1 MPNLKELKN
10 RISSVK
16 STRKITSAM
25 KMVAASKL
33 RRAQDLAESSRVY
46 ADSLSFILS
55 SLAGNTKNSS
65 DLPEILTGREN
76 SKISLLIINSSDRG
90 LCGGFNSNLFRNA
103 KNWIS
108 EQQEKGK
115 SVKIITVGK
124 KASSFYRK
132 TDLDV
137 IANFDDLNSN
147 DKQLQVSEEIKNKI
161 MELFENN
168 EIDEV
173 SILFNKFVSVIAQE
187 PTYQSLIP
195 LSNEEADEEADEE
208 VTYTSNAVFEFE
220 PDKNELL
227 EYLVPRNFLTQIY
240 RSVLESSASEHAAR
254 MTSMDNATRNAG
266 DMIDGLTL
274 TYNRT
279 RQAFITK
286 ELIEIISGAEAV

>member
-25 KMVAASKL
+25 KMVAASKF

-137 IANFDDLNSN
+137 IANLDDLNSN

-195 LSNEEADEEADEE
+195 LSNDEADEE
-208 VTYTSNAVFEFE
+208 VTDTSNAVFEFE

>member
-10 RISSVK
+10 RIASVK
-16 STRKITSAM
+16 STKKITSAM

-33 RRAQDLAESSRVY
+33 RRAQELAESSRVY
-46 ADSLSFILS
+46 ADSLAFILS
-55 SLAGNTKNSS
+55 SLAGKTSNSS
-65 DLPEILTGREN
+65 DLPEILTGREDP
-76 SKISLLIINSSDRG
+76 KTILLVINSSDRG

-103 KNWIS
+103 KNWIA
-108 EQQEKGK
+108 QQQAQGTT
-115 SVKIITVGK
+115 VKIMTVGK
-124 KASSFYRK
+124 KAASFYRRSE
-132 TDLDV
+132 LDV
-137 IANFDDLNSN
+137 IAGFDDLTSN
-147 DKQLQVSEEIKNKI
+147 DRQLQVSEEVKNKI
-161 MELFENN
+161 VELFESK

-173 SILFNKFVSVIAQE
+173 SILFNKFISAISQE
-187 PTYQSLIP
+187 PTYQSIIP
-195 LSNEEADEEADEE
+195 MAAEEASEEEAE
-208 VTYTSNAVFEFE
+208 TSNAVFEFE

-240 RSVLESSASEHAAR
+240 RSILESSASEHAAR

-266 DMIDGLTL
+266 DMIDRLTL

>member
-33 RRAQDLAESSRVY
+33 RRAQELAESSRVY

-55 SLAGNTKNSS
+55 SLAGNTKNSA

-76 SKISLLIINSSDRG
+76 SKISLLIVNSSDRG

-103 KNWIS
+103 KKWIS
-108 EQQEKGK
+108 DQQGQGK
-115 SVKIITVGK
+115 SVKIMTVGK
-124 KASSFYRK
+124 KASSFYKK
-132 TDLDV
+132 TEIDIV
-137 IANFDDLNSN
+137 ASFEDLNSN
-147 DKQLQVSEEIKNKI
+147 DRQLQISEEIKNKI
-161 MELFENN
+161 MELFDNN

-173 SILFNKFVSVIAQE
+173 SILFNKFVSAISQE

-195 LSNEEADEEADEE
+195 LSNEETSEDESEAN
-208 VTYTSNAVFEFE
+208 NAVFEFE

-266 DMIDGLTL
+266 DMIDRLTL

>member
-108 EQQEKGK
+108 EQQEQGK

-124 KASSFYRK
+124 KASSFYKK
-132 TDLDV
+132 TDLNV

-195 LSNEEADEEADEE
+195 LSNDEADEE
-208 VTYTSNAVFEFE
+208 VTDNSNAVFEFE

>member
-124 KASSFYRK
+124 KASSFYKK

-147 DKQLQVSEEIKNKI
+147 DKQLQVSEEIKYKI

-173 SILFNKFVSVIAQE
+173 SILFNKFISVITQE

-195 LSNEEADEEADEE
+195 LSNEEADEE
-208 VTYTSNAVFEFE
+208 VTDTSNAVFEFE

>member
-33 RRAQDLAESSRVY
+33 RRAQELAESSRVY

-55 SLAGNTKNSS
+55 SLAGNTKNSA

-103 KNWIS
+103 KKWIS
-108 EQQEKGK
+108 DQQGQGK
-115 SVKIITVGK
+115 SVKIMTVGK
-124 KASSFYRK
+124 KASSFYKK
-132 TDLDV
+132 TDLDIV
-137 IANFDDLNSN
+137 ASFEDLNSN
-147 DKQLQVSEEIKNKI
+147 DRQLQVSEEIKNKI

-173 SILFNKFVSVIAQE
+173 SILFNKFVSAISQE

-195 LSNEEADEEADEE
+195 LSNDENSEDESE
-208 VTYTSNAVFEFE
+208 SNNAIFEFE

-266 DMIDGLTL
+266 DMIDRLTL

>member
-103 KNWIS
+103 KNWIG
-108 EQQEKGK
+108 EQQEIGK

-195 LSNEEADEEADEE
+195 LSNDEADEE
-208 VTYTSNAVFEFE
+208 VTDTSNAVFEFE

>member
-10 RISSVK
+10 RIYSVK

-108 EQQEKGK
+108 EQQEQGK

-124 KASSFYRK
+124 KASSFYKK

-173 SILFNKFVSVIAQE
+173 SILFNKFISVITQE

-195 LSNEEADEEADEE
+195 LSNEEADEE
-208 VTYTSNAVFEFE
+208 VTDNSNAVFEFE

>member
-33 RRAQDLAESSRVY
+33 RRAQELAESSRVY

-55 SLAGNTKNSS
+55 SLAGNTKNSA

-103 KNWIS
+103 KKWIS
-108 EQQEKGK
+108 DQQGQGK
-115 SVKIITVGK
+115 SVKIMTVGK
-124 KASSFYRK
+124 KASSFYKK
-132 TDLDV
+132 TDLDIV
-137 IANFDDLNSN
+137 ASFEDLNSN
-147 DKQLQVSEEIKNKI
+147 DRQLQVSEEIKNKI
-161 MELFENN
+161 MELFESN

-173 SILFNKFVSVIAQE
+173 SILFNKFVSAISQE

-195 LSNEEADEEADEE
+195 LSNEEAIEDESE
-208 VTYTSNAVFEFE
+208 VNNAVFEFE

-266 DMIDGLTL
+266 DMIDRLTL